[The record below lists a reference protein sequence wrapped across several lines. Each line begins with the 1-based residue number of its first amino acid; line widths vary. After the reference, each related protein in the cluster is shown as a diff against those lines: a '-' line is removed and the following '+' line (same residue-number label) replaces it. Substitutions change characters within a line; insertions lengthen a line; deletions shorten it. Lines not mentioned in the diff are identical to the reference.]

1 MNGCKAMA
9 DSTTPKLKHVDP
21 GAIAAGLP
29 ESLSLKHFKPDLPF
43 AVAFSGGAD
52 STALLLACVARWP
65 NQVKAVHVHHGIQQ
79 AADDFAKHCQAL
91 CEQLNV
97 PLVIERIDARHAQ
110 GESPEEAA
118 RRGRYTAI
126 ATALKNNWGGNIRD
140 VALAQHADDQVETL
154 LLALSRGAGL
164 PGLSA
169 MPEKTERHGLVLH
182 RPWLRVAGADLRD
195 WLVSTG
201 VSWVE
206 DPSNLDQQFT
216 RNLIRLQLLPVLQ
229 KAFPAFR
236 QTFARSAR
244 HSAQAQQLL
253 VTLAQL
259 DLELV
264 GEPPVITRLQQL
276 SDARQTNAIRLW
288 LSNCGA
294 QASSQQLEALLVQ
307 IAACRTR
314 GHAIDIKVGRGFV
327 RRDGDVLGWYNR

>member
-1 MNGCKAMA
+1 MA

-21 GAIAAGLP
+21 GVIVAGLP
-29 ESLSLKHFKPDLPF
+29 ESLSLNHFKPELPF

-52 STALLLACVARWP
+52 STALLLACAARWP

-79 AADDFAKHCQAL
+79 AADDFARHCHSI
-91 CEQLNV
+91 CEQLKV
-97 PLVIERIDARHAQ
+97 PLVIERIDARHTQ
-110 GESPEEAA
+110 GESPEDAA
-118 RRGRYTAI
+118 RRGRYSAI
-126 ATALKNNWGGNIRD
+126 ASALKNHWGGNIRD

-182 RPWLRVAGADLRD
+182 RPWLKAAGADLRD

-201 VSWVE
+201 VAWVE

-216 RNLIRLQLLPVLQ
+216 RNLIRHQLLPVLQ

-276 SDARQTNAIRLW
+276 TDARQTNAIRMW

-327 RRDGDVLGWYNR
+327 RRDRDVLGWYNQ

>member
-1 MNGCKAMA
+1 MA
-9 DSTTPKLKHVDP
+9 DSTTPKLKHVDL
-21 GAIAAGLP
+21 GVIAAGLP
-29 ESLSLKHFKPDLPF
+29 ESLSLKHFKPELPF

-52 STALLLACVARWP
+52 STALLLACAARWP

-79 AADDFAKHCQAL
+79 AADDFASHCHSI
-91 CEQLNV
+91 CEQLKV
-97 PLVIERIDARHAQ
+97 PLVIERIDARHTQ
-110 GESPEEAA
+110 GESPEDAA

-126 ATALKNNWGGNIRD
+126 ASALKNHWGGNIRD

-182 RPWLRVAGADLRD
+182 RPWLKAAGAELRD

-201 VSWVE
+201 VAWVE

-216 RNLIRLQLLPVLQ
+216 RNLIRHQLLPVLQ

-276 SDARQTNAIRLW
+276 ADARQTNAIRLW

-294 QASSQQLEALLVQ
+294 QASSQQLEALLIQ